1 MKFICEFIETFA
13 PESTEAGYNCA
24 KGMHC
29 LLNAEHRLIRPTG
42 FRMHEISED
51 AAQKYRIPVIEQ
63 MVEVFALLERT
74 PEGATIRDVVK
85 AVKLSRT
92 TVYRMLNT
100 LSAHD
105 FVHRSPTGSYTL
117 GRRLLTL
124 AAHVAPS
131 VASYD
136 LLAIS
141 QPYLNRISEVTGEG
155 SKLTVPSGDNVL
167 VVAAAQGRG
176 QYALTASAGQRLP
189 FHAGAA
195 GKVLLAFAAQ
205 EDIARQL
212 TKLESFTSFTISDPH
227 RMLKELENI
236 RAAGWARDMGEQMSG
251 VHAIAA
257 PIRDY
262 QEKVVA
268 AVSVPFVAG
277 VDERRI
283 EEIRRVVLSTADAI
297 TREIAQAKP
306 AVVSVEAAAVNPSLH
321 RKTAKRN

>member
-1 MKFICEFIETFA
+1 MNK
-13 PESTEAGYNCA
+13 
-24 KGMHC
+24 
-29 LLNAEHRLIRPTG
+29 
-42 FRMHEISED
+42 ISED

-105 FVHRSPTGSYTL
+105 FVHRSPAGSYTL

-124 AAHVAPS
+124 AAHVAPN

-136 LLAIS
+136 LLAIA
-141 QPYLNRISEVTGEG
+141 QPHLNRISELTGEG
-155 SKLTVPSGDNVL
+155 SKLTVPSGDSVL
-167 VVAAAQGRG
+167 VVAAAQGHG
-176 QYALTASAGQRLP
+176 QYALTAVAGQRLP

-205 EDIARQL
+205 EDVNRRL
-212 TKLESFTSFTISDPH
+212 TKLERFTSHTISDPD
-227 RMLKELENI
+227 RMLEELEHI
-236 RAAGWARDMGEQMSG
+236 RTTGWARDIGEQMSG

-257 PIRDY
+257 PIRDH
-262 QEKVVA
+262 ENTVIA

-277 VDERRI
+277 VDEKRI
-283 EEIRRVVLSTADAI
+283 EEIKRAVLSTAEAI

-306 AVVSVEAAAVNPSLH
+306 SAL
-321 RKTAKRN
+321 

>member
-1 MKFICEFIETFA
+1 M
-13 PESTEAGYNCA
+13 N
-24 KGMHC
+24 
-29 LLNAEHRLIRPTG
+29 
-42 FRMHEISED
+42 EISED
-51 AAQKYRIPVIEQ
+51 ASQKYRIPVIEQ

-74 PEGATIRDVVK
+74 PEGSTIRDIVK

-155 SKLTVPSGDNVL
+155 SKLSVPSGDSVL

-176 QYALTASAGQRLP
+176 QYALTTSAGQRLP

-212 TKLESFTSFTISDPH
+212 TKLESFTSFTISDPR
-227 RMLKELENI
+227 RMLEELEKI
-236 RAAGWARDMGEQMSG
+236 RSTGWARDMGEQMSG
-251 VHAIAA
+251 VHAVAA
-257 PIRDY
+257 PVRDY
-262 QEKVVA
+262 DDKVIA

-277 VDERRI
+277 VDERRF
-283 EEIRRVVLSTADAI
+283 EEIRRIVLSTADAI
-297 TREIAQAKP
+297 TSEIAQAKP
-306 AVVSVEAAAVNPSLH
+306 AVVSVGPTAVNISVDGRP
-321 RKTAKRN
+321 AKRN